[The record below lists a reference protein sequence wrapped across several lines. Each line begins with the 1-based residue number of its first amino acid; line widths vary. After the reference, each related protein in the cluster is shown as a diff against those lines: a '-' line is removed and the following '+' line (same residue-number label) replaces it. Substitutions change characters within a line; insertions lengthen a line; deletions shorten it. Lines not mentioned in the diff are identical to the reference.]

1 MIWFEIEKAL
11 KLLVEYFPIDEQ
23 KKPALFHSI
32 RVCTYLYNNW
42 YPEYLCIAWLLHD
55 ALEDTE
61 LPEETIRKFFG
72 ENVLEIVKANSK
84 NMDLPKEQ
92 RLEDIVKRCVLNW
105 EWALIVKMA
114 DVYDNFEFYI
124 REGISKEIDRC
135 KILAELIKK
144 FRNVEWD
151 DNIFNKINKI
161 INY

>member
-11 KLLVEYFPIDEQ
+11 KLLVEYFPIEEQ

-61 LPEETIRKFFG
+61 ISEETIRKNFG
-72 ENVLEIVKANSK
+72 MNVLEIVKANSK
-84 NMDLPKEQ
+84 NNDLLKDE
-92 RLEDIVKRCVLNW
+92 RLEDIVKRCVGYW

-114 DVYDNFEFYI
+114 DVYDNFQFYI
-124 REGISKEIDRC
+124 RESISKEIDRC
-135 KILAELIKK
+135 KYISELIIKYK
-144 FRNVEWD
+144 LESWHD
-151 DNIFNKINKI
+151 DIFKHANTI